1 MAAAHILQ
9 ATWSRGELTPRL
21 HARADIQDYQQA
33 LAVCRNWIVMRHGG
47 IVRRPGFI
55 WIGPVR
61 DSTALARLFEFEF
74 NVQQAYALL
83 FNGGYIRFYTLGG
96 QVRQA
101 SQAITGISKASPA
114 VVTYSGADTYVA
126 GEHVWISGI
135 VGMTEVND
143 REFTVGT
150 VNTGANTFELSGV
163 DSTGYTTWSSGG
175 TVEEIYE
182 VAHPYADA
190 DLFKIQITQSGDTV
204 YIACEGYAPR
214 KLIRSSETS
223 WAISVIAFD
232 DGPYLDED
240 TQGTVM
246 TPAQTGAV
254 HPKMTSLT
262 APSGTVADDDTDADA
277 WEVFDQ
283 NTATTVSGTNKTGWL
298 SYDFAAAATKV
309 CDAYW
314 IRAADDIGAS
324 DDNPPPAAWK
334 FQGYDGANWV
344 TLDSRQDETTWGSGE
359 TRFYEFANTGAYQSY
374 RILWSGAEILRT
386 GTAPVTIAEMGWH
399 EAGDSQTAFNLTA
412 SAVTGINTGAGFQTT
427 DVGRT
432 IRLLGS
438 DNRWRWAVIVAR
450 TSTTIVTIR
459 LYGHALPD
467 TGIISHWQ
475 MSAWNTYSGYPKA
488 VGFMDD
494 RLGWGGSDG
503 EPLKV
508 WLSRS
513 SAYEDHGASDPVN
526 ETDGINIQMTGG
538 QLNRISF
545 MEELGPLVV
554 GTPGTMRIVSPL
566 DTGQALA
573 STNVQQKPQG
583 AEGAAEYMQPC
594 LTGST
599 LLFVDRYETRIYEF
613 AFDFNAN
620 SFVPRE
626 LSIES
631 EHLFRA
637 GVMECAWQAKPNNLL
652 WFIMANGRATVLT
665 YEQTQRVV
673 GFVDV
678 RVAGGGTDDGEI
690 MSVASIPSAGG
701 DVTYAVISR
710 TIGGATVQS
719 VEYVAPFY
727 DTDDALADAVYFDSA
742 GTATGTNLTGVA
754 GLYYLRGES
763 VGVLAD
769 GVDIGDVTISAT
781 GVLTLPTDPG
791 TADTITWGKRYRS
804 YAETLRV
811 PNAGAQD
818 GSSLGRPMTVLSV
831 RVDMLNAKGL
841 EAGSLVRT
849 DPVPRV
855 NDPRAA
861 AAGALNT
868 GMFDVPMDDRHDN
881 AGVVV
886 LETEA
891 GYPATLRALLV
902 EVEAASV
909 D

>member
-33 LAVCRNWIVMRHGG
+33 LAICRNWIVMRHGG

-61 DSTALARLFEFEF
+61 DSTALSRLFEFEF

-101 SQAITGISKASPA
+101 AQNITGISKANPA
-114 VVTYSGADTYVA
+114 VVTYSGADTYA
-126 GEHVWISGI
+126 NDDRVWISGV

-143 REFTVGT
+143 REFVVAN
-150 VNTGANTFELSGV
+150 VNAGANTFELSGIN
-163 DSTGYTTWSSGG
+163 SSAYTTWSSGG

-182 VAHPYADA
+182 VAHPYVDA

-204 YIACEGYAPR
+204 YLACEGYAPR

-246 TPAQTGAV
+246 TPAATGAV
-254 HPKMTSLT
+254 HPKMTNNT
-262 APSGTVADDDTDADA
+262 TPSGTVSNSDGDADA
-277 WEVFDQ
+277 YEVFDQ
-283 NTATTVSGTNKTGWL
+283 SRSSSSETNAASANLT
-298 SYDFAAAATKV
+298 YDFAGAATKV

-314 IRAADDIGAS
+314 IRAADKVGAS
-324 DDNPPPAAWK
+324 DFNPPPAAWR
-334 FQGYDGANWV
+334 FEGWDGTNWIS
-344 TLDSRQDETTWGSGE
+344 LDSRQDETTWGSGE
-359 TRFYEFANTGAYQSY
+359 IRYYEFANEGAYQSY
-374 RILWSGAEILRT
+374 RLNWSGVEVLNT
-386 GTAPVTIAEMGWH
+386 GADKVSIAEMGWH
-399 EAGDSQTAFNLTA
+399 ESGDSQTPFTLTA
-412 SAVTGINTGAGFQTT
+412 SSVTGINNGDGFQTT

-432 IRLLGS
+432 IRLLGA
-438 DNRWRWAVIVAR
+438 DNHWRWGRIAAR
-450 TSTTIVTIR
+450 TNTTAVTIR

-467 TGIISHWQ
+467 TTLISHWQ

-494 RLGWGGSDG
+494 RLGWGGSDD

-513 SAYEDHGASDPVN
+513 SAYEDHGVSEPVDD
-526 ETDGINIQMTGG
+526 TDAINIQMTGG

-545 MEELGPLVV
+545 LEELGPLVA
-554 GTPGTMRIVSPL
+554 GTPGTMRVISQL
-566 DTGQALA
+566 DTGQALT
-573 STNVQQKPQG
+573 STNIQQKPQG
-583 AEGAAEYMQPC
+583 AEGAADFMQPC

-599 LLFVDRYETRIYEF
+599 LLFVDRYETRVYEF
-613 AFDFNAN
+613 AFDLNAN

-631 EHLFRA
+631 EHLYRA
-637 GVMECAWQAKPNNLL
+637 GIMECAWQAKPDNLL
-652 WFIMANGRATVLT
+652 WFVMANGRATVLT

-678 RVAGGGTDDGEI
+678 RVAGGGTDDAE
-690 MSVASIPSAGG
+690 MMTAASIPSANG
-701 DVTYAVISR
+701 DVAYAVNSR
-710 TIGGATVQS
+710 TIAGATVQS

-727 DTDDALADAVYFDSA
+727 DTDDVLDDAVYFDSA
-742 GTATGTNLTGVA
+742 GTATGSALTSVS
-754 GLYYLRGES
+754 GLYYLRLES

-781 GVLTLPTDPG
+781 GVLTLPDSL

-804 YAETLRV
+804 YAQTLRV
-811 PNAGAQD
+811 PTAGAQD
-818 GSSLGRPMTVLSV
+818 GSSLGRQMSVLSV
-831 RVDMLNAKGL
+831 KVDMLNAKGL

-849 DPVPRV
+849 DPVPRA

-861 AAGALNT
+861 GDGALNT
-868 GMFDVPMDDRHDN
+868 GMFDVPMDDKHDN
-881 AGVVV
+881 GGVVV
-886 LETEA
+886 LETNA